1 MIDNIRNDSWSMI
14 SQIYREAS
22 GTSTKMLVDKHG
34 IQRSSPVGDDS
45 VLGQPKELIRT
56 SKSDRMKKSTVLRNV
71 AYLSKKKHRVF
82 VQNTPHSFNYI
93 IADKINEHVYHQSVG
108 VSS

>member
-71 AYLSKKKHRVF
+71 AYLSKK
-82 VQNTPHSFNYI
+82 NTAFLF
-93 IADKINEHVYHQSVG
+93 KILHI
-108 VSS
+108 VSITL